1 MAQLRRLLGIGGA
14 HIDRRGQLFAEFVGG
29 ASNPGT
35 MREEV
40 GGGVFNALRLARQF
54 GVQCAFLSARGG
66 DIQGETV
73 ARSIKAAGIEDLS
86 STFLDRPTATYTAI
100 LDRSGEVIAALADME
115 IYETA
120 MPRQI
125 TRRKTRDAIDAC
137 DAVLTDANMPAEA
150 VKRLLALAGS
160 KPVYAIAISPAKAV
174 RLTGHLDRLHCV
186 FMNMREAKALAGF
199 APADAVTPSDILE
212 SLMDAGLA
220 RAVISDG
227 PSAVRLID
235 HGSIAEI
242 APPPARL
249 VAVVTGAGDALAG
262 MTIASLL
269 NELPLQEAAQRGIAA
284 AVANVESTQAF
295 VDMRNNVRFLE
306 LLSHMN
312 QSAQSVLE
320 DLS

>member
-1 MAQLRRLLGIGGA
+1 MAQPRRLLGIGGA
-14 HIDRRGQLFAEFVGG
+14 HIDRRGRLFADFVGG

-73 ARSIKAAGIEDLS
+73 ARAIKAAGMKDLS
-86 STFLDRPTATYTAI
+86 SIFLDRPTATYTAI

-125 TRRKTRDAIDAC
+125 SRRKTRDAIDAC
-137 DAVLTDANMPAEA
+137 GAVLTDANMPAEA
-150 VKRLLALAGS
+150 IHRLMALAGS

-174 RLTGHLDRLHCV
+174 RLSGHLDRLHCV

-199 APADAVTPSDILE
+199 APDVSVAPSDIMT

-220 RAVISDG
+220 RAVVSDG

-235 HGSIAEI
+235 HGSIIEM

-249 VAVVTGAGDALAG
+249 VADVTGAGDALAG
-262 MTIASLL
+262 MTLASLM
-269 NELPLQEAAQRGIAA
+269 NALPLQEAAKRGIAA
-284 AVANVESTQAF
+284 AVANVESPQAS

-306 LLSHMN
+306 LLAQMN
-312 QSAQSVLE
+312 QSARSAPE